1 MITSL
6 AASGARL
13 ATARGQAAGRLARQG
28 KGSTVAPKE
37 TMPGSR
43 MTMMLGVA
51 VIFDVIKVLFSLSF
65 IFFPLVLGVAA
76 AAAADS
82 ATTEACSSVLGTNEF
97 CGFVGTLV
105 GGAAGAAAAAG
116 GIAANVF
123 SGGAVSAIG
132 IVFASIVGLFSFLV
146 FFLWFTLSGITFFGS
161 PRALKRY
168 GARMAQG
175 VLGSIPFI
183 ALLPWTTF
191 GVWFICRE
199 ARAED
204 KENKARAQREA
215 QEQAIR
221 TRAQQE
227 ASVHAAAL

>member
-1 MITSL
+1 MVVPL
-6 AASGARL
+6 ATSGARL
-13 ATARGQAAGRLARQG
+13 AAARGMAVG
-28 KGSTVAPKE
+28 KRTRNNQSSSAAPKE
-37 TMPGSR
+37 TMPTSR

-51 VIFDVIKVLFSLSF
+51 VVFDVIKVLFSLSF

-76 AAAADS
+76 AAAAGNT
-82 ATTEACSSVLGTNEF
+82 TTEACSSVLGTNEF
-97 CGFVGTLV
+97 CTFVGTLV

-116 GIAANVF
+116 GMAANVF

-132 IVFASIVGLFSFLV
+132 IALASVVGLFSFLV

-183 ALLPWTTF
+183 ALLPWTTL

-204 KENKARAQREA
+204 KETKIRAKQQA
-215 QEQAIR
+215 QATR
-221 TRAQQE
+221 TQAQQE
-227 ASVHAAAL
+227 VATRSITL